1 MPSAPT
7 PCTAWRSNC
16 SNRFTDSG
24 YSRPWSARLRAVS
37 GDLRHLADGLCH
49 YDQTAYG
56 GERILYEDIGLEE
69 AAYACGFRTYTHFSR
84 LFKARFGMTP
94 QDFRRSN
101 EL

>member
-1 MPSAPT
+1 M
-7 PCTAWRSNC
+7 
-16 SNRFTDSG
+16 
-24 YSRPWSARLRAVS
+24 
-37 GDLRHLADGLCH
+37 
-49 YDQTAYG
+49 
-56 GERILYEDIGLEE
+56 YEDIGLEE